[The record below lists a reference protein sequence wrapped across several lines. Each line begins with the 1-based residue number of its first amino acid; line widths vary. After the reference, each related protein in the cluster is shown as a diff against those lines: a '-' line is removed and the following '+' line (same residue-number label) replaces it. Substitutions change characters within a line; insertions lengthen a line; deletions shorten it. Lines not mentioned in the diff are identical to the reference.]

1 MLASVANQVNANA
14 RAAVAL
20 MTAWLSDPDL
30 TSKFPSETMM
40 DLVADLGDGDQ
51 RVGLIRLVVGL
62 NNLAGRL
69 LIRVETLTGEPAEVI
84 LRQIAVQHAD
94 D

>member
-1 MLASVANQVNANA
+1 MLASVANQVNANT

-40 DLVADLGDGDQ
+40 GLVAELGDGDQ
-51 RVGLIRLVVGL
+51 RVGLI
-62 NNLAGRL
+62 
-69 LIRVETLTGEPAEVI
+69 
-84 LRQIAVQHAD
+84 
-94 D
+94 